1 MRFNAHRLPI
11 LLAMMSFC
19 ACSCGESP
27 SEEPASSVEDQRS
40 ILRVAYEREIDVLN
54 AYTSQML
61 VDIAFSMVEGL
72 VTTDEN
78 NTYIP
83 VLAKQIPT
91 EENGLIVHNVD
102 GTTDMTWPLHT
113 GVRWH
118 DGELFTS
125 EDVCFT
131 WQFVTSAGSQ
141 TYNRDQYLGIV
152 DCLMPDD
159 DTVIFRWNEVYGYYA
174 GLFEAILP
182 EHVLGGKTTEEIV
195 NYTPFNRGQ
204 ELVGTG
210 PFRFAEWKS
219 GEYIRVTRNPDYWR
233 GEGLPRIDEIVWAFI
248 PDSNTRLNAVKTG
261 SYDFARIEPT
271 QVIEADR
278 IEGYEVHRISSNS
291 VMHMDLSVNTEHA
304 QKLFA
309 DEAVRR
315 AIMHAID
322 RRGIAEQLMQ
332 GTVRIANS
340 PINPTSPF
348 HNPDI
353 VQPDYDPRR
362 AGTLLDELGWR
373 MGTDGIRERNGERFS
388 FVLLNRS
395 GQADRIAVAQV
406 IQAQLKAIGI
416 EVGFETLDNAA
427 WTSRWRNKQWEG
439 VVSAWTLPADPSIT
453 GQYMCNGPNNMTGL
467 CDPQLDEFLLRS
479 DRALKFDERK
489 RFLDDAQIYLADHSI
504 TLPLYYNVI
513 PEIVSTRVSNYRG
526 SGTNFGSFWN
536 LYEWTLSR

>member
-1 MRFNAHRLPI
+1 MRFNAHRLPT
-11 LLAMMSFC
+11 LLAILIFS
-19 ACSCGESP
+19 ACTSGDAP
-27 SEEPASSVEDQRS
+27 SEEPTTSVEDGRS

-61 VDIAFSMVEGL
+61 ADIAFSMVEGL

-91 EENGLIVHNVD
+91 EENGLILHNAD
-102 GTTDMTWPLHT
+102 GTTDMTWQLHT

-118 DGELFTS
+118 DGEPFTS

-131 WQFVTSAGSQ
+131 WQFVSSVGSQ
-141 TYNRDQYLGIV
+141 TYNRDQYLGII

-159 DTVIFRWNEVYGYYA
+159 DTVVFRWNGVYGYYA

-195 NYTPFNRGQ
+195 TYTPFNRGQ

-233 GEGLPRIDEIVWAFI
+233 GDGLPRIDEIVWAFI
-248 PDSNTRLNAVKTG
+248 PDSNTRLNAIKTG
-261 SYDFARIEPT
+261 GYDFARIEPT
-271 QVIEADR
+271 QIVEADL
-278 IEGYEVHRISSNS
+278 IEGYKAHRISSNS
-291 VMHMDLSVNTEHA
+291 VMHMDLSVNNEHA
-304 QKLFA
+304 QNLFS
-309 DEAVRR
+309 DETVRR

-322 RRGIAEQLMQ
+322 RRAIAEQLMQ
-332 GTVRIANS
+332 GTVKIANS
-340 PINPTSPF
+340 PINPTSPY

-353 VQPDYDPRR
+353 SQPDYDPRR
-362 AGTLLDELGWR
+362 AGLLLDELGWR
-373 MGTDGIRERNGERFS
+373 VGADGIRERDGKRFS
-388 FVLLNRS
+388 FILLNRS
-395 GQADRIAVAQV
+395 GQADRIAIAQV

-416 EVGFETLDNAA
+416 EVGFETLENAA
-427 WTSRWRNKQWEG
+427 WTSRWRNKQWDG
-439 VVSAWTLPADPSIT
+439 VVSGWYLPADPSIT
-453 GQYMCNGPNNMTGL
+453 GQYLCNGPNNMTGL
-467 CDPQLDEFLLRS
+467 CDPQLDELLLRS
-479 DRALKFDERK
+479 DRALNFDERK
-489 RFLDDAQIYLADHSI
+489 RLLDDAQVYLADHSI